1 MLAAAV
7 PSWPAAS
14 SQLPP
19 AAAVCMSH
27 QLPEVCSGLTS
38 LLMCPAAAPAPAA
51 VSQDSYGLATPA
63 LAATRL
69 YMLCICSC
77 AALAPL
83 LLAAAAPAVS
93 PAAVATLEKKGDGW
107 EEGEVAG
114 PDSWAAVPLEEVVKG

>member
-1 MLAAAV
+1 
-7 PSWPAAS
+7 
-14 SQLPP
+14 
-19 AAAVCMSH
+19 MSH
-27 QLPEVCSGLTS
+27 QDPLVCKGLTS
-38 LLMCPAAAPAPAA
+38 LLICPADPAA
-51 VSQDSYGLATPA
+51 VSQDSYGVTPA
-63 LAATRL
+63 AATRL

-93 PAAVATLEKKGDGW
+93 PAAVATLEKKGEGW